1 MIITKELLISKKAC
15 AGQVRLFEEVFLNGT
30 PNTRDEMIALARKYY
45 DKFEFNWAVENL
57 LDEAHAKAYI
67 EGIAPHLKAYDEAIA
82 SHKKAYNE
90 AIAPHWEAYKEAIAI
105 AFVNCWFE
113 QNS

>member
-15 AGQVRLFEEVFLNGT
+15 ANQVRLFEEVFPNGT
-30 PNTRDEMIALARKYY
+30 SNDRDEMLILARKYY
-45 DKFEFNWAVENL
+45 DKFDFDWAANNL
-57 LDEAHAKAYI
+57 LDKAHRKTYNEAT
-67 EGIAPHLKAYDEAIA
+67 APYRKTYE
-82 SHKKAYNE
+82 E
-90 AIAPHWEAYKEAIAI
+90 AIAPHRKTYDEEIAI